1 MNEDTINSNLHDIA
15 ARIRD
20 LQTILE
26 KTDADIAADLSITAE
41 EYQEYKSGEK
51 DFSFTVLYKLAK
63 LFDVDVTDLITG
75 ETPKLSFFS
84 IIRENNGLPVVR
96 RSGFTYQSMAY
107 LFKNR
112 GFDPLVVTAP
122 YSEENLTKPVEF
134 STHTGQEFN
143 MVLHGKLKMFIGD
156 HEDVL
161 NEGDCIYYDS
171 SKPHGMYAISE
182 DGCRFLSVLVK

>member
-1 MNEDTINSNLHDIA
+1 MKDDTINNNLHDIA
-15 ARIRD
+15 ARICD
-20 LQTILE
+20 LQAILE
-26 KTDADIAADLSITAE
+26 KSDAEIADALDIPTE
-41 EYQEYKSGEK
+41 EYQDYKFGEK
-51 DFSFTVLYKLAK
+51 DFSFTILYKLAK
-63 LFDVDVTDLITG
+63 LFNVDVTDLITG

-84 IIRENNGLPVVR
+84 IIRENDGLPVVR

-122 YSEENLTKPVEF
+122 YSPENLTKPVEL
-134 STHTGQEFN
+134 STHKGQEFN
-143 MVLHGKLKMFIGD
+143 MILHGKLKMFIGG

-171 SKPHGMYAISE
+171 SKPHGMYAVSE
-182 DGCRFLSVLVK
+182 DGCRFLSVLVE